1 MANFYWSGMRSD
13 VNRYVQSCLRCQ
25 SAKENRQARLG
36 EPTALTVPQNAW
48 DVVHLDWITGLPKSP
63 DGSDAILV
71 MIDSLT
77 GMLHLAACKK
87 EDDSRKTAADELADA
102 IFSTITHTRDEVEK
116 ARRKYEREM
125 RKGRK
130 VSQKLLRGIVSC
142 CRLSS

>member
-1 MANFYWSGMRSD
+1 MVHDHPTAGHQGKHRTAALAMANFYWSEMRSD

-36 EPTALTVPQNAW
+36 EPTALTVPHNAW

-77 GMLHLAACKK
+77 GMLHYK
-87 EDDSRKTAADELADA
+87 EISY
-102 IFSTITHTRDEVEK
+102 VE
-116 ARRKYEREM
+116 
-125 RKGRK
+125 
-130 VSQKLLRGIVSC
+130 I
-142 CRLSS
+142 